1 MLENSSWLRKSSSLL
16 EDLAAIVSKPKV
28 GESCCG
34 FDRGMGTKEWEETND
49 KEAKEAEDGGKKD

>member
-1 MLENSSWLRKSSSLL
+1 MAEKIFLPLEH
-16 EDLAAIVSKPKV
+16 LAAIVSKPKV

-49 KEAKEAEDGGKKD
+49 KEAKEAEDRGKEDRAF

>member
-1 MLENSSWLRKSSSLL
+1 MAEKIFLPL

-34 FDRGMGTKEWEETND
+34 FDRVGTKEWEETND
-49 KEAKEAEDGGKKD
+49 KEAKEAEDRGKEDRAF